1 MKIVDF
7 GVAAATQTTD
17 TKLTKTGLLVG
28 TPTYMAP
35 EQVLGKDVDERTDIY
50 SLGVIMYEMLTGRP
64 PYSGKDSMSIMYQHV
79 QGKAGKVIDKN
90 NDVPSELSDLVAKC
104 MNVKAEKR
112 PQSMGELKDAIES
125 FMN

>member
-1 MKIVDF
+1 
-7 GVAAATQTTD
+7 
-17 TKLTKTGLLVG
+17 
-28 TPTYMAP
+28 MAP

-79 QGKAGKVIDKN
+79 QGKAEKVAEKN
-90 NDVPSELSDLVAKC
+90 KDVPIELSDLVARC
-104 MNVKAEKR
+104 MSVKAENR
-112 PQSMGELKDAIES
+112 PQTMGELKDAIQG